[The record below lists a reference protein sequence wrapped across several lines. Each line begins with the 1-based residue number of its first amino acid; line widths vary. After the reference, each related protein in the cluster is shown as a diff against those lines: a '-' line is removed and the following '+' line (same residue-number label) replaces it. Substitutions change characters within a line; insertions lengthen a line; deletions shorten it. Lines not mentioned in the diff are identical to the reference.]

1 MKKTLKALP
10 LLATA
15 GLVLSSVVPAFAQEG
30 TINVVSR
37 EDGSGTR
44 GAFVEIVGV
53 VDENED
59 DMTTT
64 SAAIQN
70 STNGVMQTVA
80 GDPNAIGYIS
90 LGSLDDTVKAVTV
103 DGAEATPEAINAGD
117 YPIARPF
124 VVAWGEDQSDVS
136 ADFLTFIHSQE
147 GQTIVEEEG
156 YIAVD
161 ASASAEGEE
170 SSEEVSSEETTEESA
185 SEETT
190 EEPAEGEESAGAEE
204 AASEEETTEEEA
216 SSEETTE
223 EESATEEESTEEEST
238 EEESGSVVASL
249 PSYEAA
255 GLEGTI
261 EVVGSTSVT
270 PVMEVLAEEYMAL
283 NPDVTI
289 NITSNGSSAGIEAA
303 TGGAADLGMSSREL
317 TEDEA
322 AALNQANIAL
332 DGIAVVVHPESTVED
347 LSLETIRSI
356 FLGEVTEWEE
366 AAQ

>member
-170 SSEEVSSEETTEESA
+170 SSEEASSEETTEESA

-223 EESATEEESTEEEST
+223 EESATEEEST

>member
-70 STNGVMQTVA
+70 STNGVMQTVG

-170 SSEEVSSEETTEESA
+170 SSEE
-185 SEETT
+185 
-190 EEPAEGEESAGAEE
+190 
-204 AASEEETTEEEA
+204 A

-223 EESATEEESTEEEST
+223 EESATEEEST

>member
-70 STNGVMQTVA
+70 STNGVMQTVG

-170 SSEEVSSEETTEESA
+170 SSEEASSEETTEESA

-223 EESATEEESTEEEST
+223 EESATEEEST

-332 DGIAVVVHPESTVED
+332 DGIAVVVHPDSTVED

>member
-64 SAAIQN
+64 SAVIQN

-90 LGSLDDTVKAVTV
+90 LGSLDDIVKSVTV

-170 SSEEVSSEETTEESA
+170 SSEE
-185 SEETT
+185 
-190 EEPAEGEESAGAEE
+190 
-204 AASEEETTEEEA
+204 A

-223 EESATEEESTEEEST
+223 EESATEEEST

>member
-10 LLATA
+10 LLATV

-70 STNGVMQTVA
+70 GTNGVMQTVA

-90 LGSLDDTVKAVTV
+90 LGSLNDTVKAVTV

-124 VVAWGEDQSDVS
+124 VVAWGEDQSDLS

-170 SSEEVSSEETTEESA
+170 SSEEASSEETTEESA

-223 EESATEEESTEEEST
+223 EESATEEEST

-289 NITSNGSSAGIEAA
+289 NITSNGSSAGIQAA

-322 AALNQANIAL
+322 AALNQTNIAL
-332 DGIAVVVHPESTVED
+332 DGISVVVHPESTVED

>member
-1 MKKTLKALP
+1 MKKSLKALP

-30 TINVVSR
+30 MINVVSR

-53 VDENED
+53 VDENDD

-64 SAAIQN
+64 SAVIQN
-70 STNGVMQTVA
+70 GTNGVIQTVA
-80 GDPNAIGYIS
+80 GDPNSIGYIS

-103 DGAEATPEAINAGD
+103 DGAEATPEAINSGD

-124 VVAWGEDQSDVS
+124 VVAWGEEQSDVT

-170 SSEEVSSEETTEESA
+170 AA

-204 AASEEETTEEEA
+204 AASEEETTEEE
-216 SSEETTE
+216 STEEETTE
-223 EESATEEESTEEEST
+223 EESSEEASD
-238 EEESGSVVASL
+238 SVVASL

-255 GLEGTI
+255 GLEGSI
-261 EVVGSTSVT
+261 EIVGSTSVT
-270 PVMEVLAEEYMAL
+270 PVIEVLAEEYMAL
-283 NPDVTI
+283 NPDVTV
-289 NITSNGSSAGIEAA
+289 NITSNGSSAGMEAA
-303 TGGAADLGMSSREL
+303 IGGAADLGMSSREL
-317 TEDEA
+317 TEEEA
-322 AALNQANIAL
+322 GELNQANIAL

>member
-70 STNGVMQTVA
+70 STNGVMQTVG

-170 SSEEVSSEETTEESA
+170 SSEE
-185 SEETT
+185 
-190 EEPAEGEESAGAEE
+190 
-204 AASEEETTEEEA
+204 A
-216 SSEETTE
+216 SSEET
-223 EESATEEESTEEEST
+223 TEEEST

>member
-70 STNGVMQTVA
+70 STNGVMQTVG

-117 YPIARPF
+117 YPIARPL

-170 SSEEVSSEETTEESA
+170 SSEEASSEETTEESA

-216 SSEETTE
+216 SSEET
-223 EESATEEESTEEEST
+223 TEEEST

>member
-1 MKKTLKALP
+1 MKRRLTSV
-10 LLATA
+10 LLAFCFAFSSA
-15 GLVLSSVVPAFAQEG
+15 GFVYAADSDTDVQEE
-30 TINVVSR
+30 T
-37 EDGSGTR
+37 E
-44 GAFVEIVGV
+44 
-53 VDENED
+53 
-59 DMTTT
+59 TTT
-64 SAAIQN
+64 
-70 STNGVMQTVA
+70 
-80 GDPNAIGYIS
+80 
-90 LGSLDDTVKAVTV
+90 
-103 DGAEATPEAINAGD
+103 
-117 YPIARPF
+117 
-124 VVAWGEDQSDVS
+124 
-136 ADFLTFIHSQE
+136 
-147 GQTIVEEEG
+147 
-156 YIAVD
+156 
-161 ASASAEGEE
+161 
-170 SSEEVSSEETTEESA
+170 
-185 SEETT
+185 
-190 EEPAEGEESAGAEE
+190 
-204 AASEEETTEEEA
+204 EETTEEEA

-223 EESATEEESTEEEST
+223 EESAT

>member
-64 SAAIQN
+64 SAVIQN

-90 LGSLDDTVKAVTV
+90 LGSLDDTVKSVTV

-170 SSEEVSSEETTEESA
+170 SSEEASSEEATEESA

-204 AASEEETTEEEA
+204 AASEEEA

-223 EESATEEESTEEEST
+223 EESATEEEST